1 MSDPD
6 CRKARQLLDDIR
18 RNRRSQRHQDLA
30 AAAEVL
36 GYRIDKRR
44 GKGSHWYARGGP
56 GDHFPIPTNRDPVSV
71 GVTTAI
77 LRILE
82 EAYDDVCGR

>member
-1 MSDPD
+1 MSDAE
-6 CRKARQLLDDIR
+6 CRKARKLLDDIR
-18 RNRRSQRHQDLA
+18 RNRRSQSHQDLA
-30 AAAEVL
+30 AAAEAL
-36 GYRIDKRR
+36 GYMIDKQR

-56 GDHFPIPTNRDPVSV
+56 GAHFPIPTNRDPVSIS
-71 GVTTAI
+71 VTTTI